1 MSRYPNPVYDQFV
14 VKLNL
19 QLKPQEDDIKIS
31 LNLIYGA
38 ISYPIHRI

>member
-1 MSRYPNPVYDQFV
+1 MSRYPNPVYDQFM

-31 LNLIYGA
+31 PNLIYGA
-38 ISYPIHRI
+38 LSSPIDRI